1 MRKSAEIGGFSHL
14 CGFLTEISMKLLTIL
29 QTTPSDTLHHNIQ
42 AEIAAVAEKLT
53 TTPFSELATELGEK
67 ALTFGIKVLIAIA
80 LYFIGGWI
88 IKKIKRM
95 LQRVFDRHDL
105 IEPAIETFILSISG
119 IAMWIILIMII
130 IGILGIETTSFA
142 ALLAGGGMAIGLAL
156 NGTVQNF
163 AGGIMILIFRPFKA
177 GDFIEMQGFTG
188 TVTEVTITS
197 TKLTTTDNRVI
208 IIPNGAISNG
218 TINNY
223 SHMPLRRLDLTVD
236 VEYGTKSDE
245 ACELILTLIKQ
256 DARILNAETSGK
268 ADPFVALSALRDSS
282 IQFVIKVWVKS
293 EDYWDVNYD
302 LLNKIYTELPKNGIN
317 FPYPKLDVNILK

>member
-1 MRKSAEIGGFSHL
+1 
-14 CGFLTEISMKLLTIL
+14 MKITNLL
-29 QTTPSDTLHHNIQ
+29 QAAPVDTVSRGIQ
-42 AEIAAVAEKLT
+42 AELAAAAEKIA
-53 TTPFSELATELGEK
+53 TTPTSELLSDLVDK
-67 ALTFGIKVLIAIA
+67 ALSFGLKVVAALAI
-80 LYFIGGWI
+80 YFVGAWL
-88 IKKIKRM
+88 IKKIKNLLKRIFEK
-95 LQRVFDRHDL
+95 RDF
-105 IEPAIETFILSISG
+105 EPAIESFIQSIVG
-119 IAMWIILIMII
+119 IALWIILIIAV
-130 IGILGIETTSFA
+130 IGTLGVETTSFA

-236 VEYGTKSDE
+236 VEYGTSSEKV
-245 ACELILTLIKQ
+245 CEMVMSLIKQ
-256 DARILNAETSGK
+256 DTRILNAETSGK
-268 ADPFVALSALRDSS
+268 ADPFVALSALKDSS
-282 IQFVIKVWVKS
+282 IQFVVRVWVKS
-293 EDYWDVNYD
+293 EDYWDVNFD
-302 LLNKIYTELPKNGIN
+302 LLKNIYEELPKNGIQ
-317 FPYPKLDVNILK
+317 FPYPKLDVNIIK

>member
-1 MRKSAEIGGFSHL
+1 
-14 CGFLTEISMKLLTIL
+14 MKLINIL
-29 QTTPSDTLHHNIQ
+29 QAAPSDSLHHNIQ
-42 AEIAAVAEKLT
+42 TELAAVAEKIA
-53 TTPFSELATELGEK
+53 TTPASELLGELLDK
-67 ALTFGIKVLIAIA
+67 VISFGIKLLVAIV

-88 IKKIKRM
+88 IKRIKKGLKRIFDNHN
-95 LQRVFDRHDL
+95 VFD
-105 IEPAIETFILSISG
+105 PAIESFIQSIVG
-119 IAMWIILIMII
+119 IALWIILLIAI
-130 IGILGIETTSFA
+130 IGTLGIETTSFA

-236 VEYGTKSDE
+236 VEYGTSSEK
-245 ACELILTLIKQ
+245 ACELILSLIKQ
-256 DARILNAETSGK
+256 DIRILNAETGGK
-268 ADPFVALSALRDSS
+268 ADPFVALSALKESS
-282 IQFVIKVWVKS
+282 IQFVIRVWVKA
-293 EDYWDVNYD
+293 EDYWDVNFD
-302 LLNKIYTELPKNGIN
+302 LLKNIYEELPKNGIH
-317 FPYPKLDVNILK
+317 FPYPKMDVNIIQ

>member
-1 MRKSAEIGGFSHL
+1 MKSIY
-14 CGFLTEISMKLLTIL
+14 LL
-29 QTTPSDTLHHNIQ
+29 QAAPADTLHHNIQ
-42 AEIAAVAEKLT
+42 AELAAVAEKIS
-53 TTPFSELATELGEK
+53 TTPFSELAAEIGDK
-67 ALTFGIKVLIAIA
+67 ALSFGIKVLIAIA
-80 LYFIGGWI
+80 LYFVGGWL
-88 IKKIKRM
+88 IKKIKKM
-95 LQRVFDRHDL
+95 LQKVFDKHNFL
-105 IEPAIETFILSISG
+105 EPAIETFILSISG
-119 IAMWIILIMII
+119 IAMWIILVMII

-236 VEYGTKSDE
+236 VEYGASVDSV
-245 ACELILTLIKQ
+245 CELIHKLINEDGRVLT
-256 DARILNAETSGK
+256 AETSGK
-268 ADPFVALSALRDSS
+268 ADPFVALSAMKESS
-282 IQFVIKVWVKS
+282 IQFVVRVWVKA
-293 EDYWDVNYD
+293 EDYWDINFD
-302 LLNKIYTELPKNGIN
+302 LLKNIYTELPKNGIN
-317 FPYPKLDVNILK
+317 FPYPKLDVNIIK

>member
-1 MRKSAEIGGFSHL
+1 M
-14 CGFLTEISMKLLTIL
+14 TPKLL
-29 QTTPSDTLHHNIQ
+29 QAAPADTVSHDLG
-42 AEIAAVAEKLT
+42 AEIAAVADKIAN
-53 TTPFSELATELGEK
+53 TPTSELFAELLDK
-67 ALTFGIKVLIAIA
+67 VVSFGIKVLVAVA
-80 LYFIGGWI
+80 LYFIGGWLI
-88 IKKIKRM
+88 RRIKKM
-95 LQRVFDRHDL
+95 LQKIFEKHNFLDQ
-105 IEPAIETFILSISG
+105 AIESFIMSIAG
-119 IAMWIILIMII
+119 IALWIILIIAI
-130 IGILGIETTSFA
+130 IGTLGIETTSFA

-223 SHMPLRRLDLTVD
+223 SHMPMRRLDITVD
-236 VEYGTKSDE
+236 VEYGTSSEKT
-245 ACELILTLIKQ
+245 CELLQTLIKQ
-256 DARILNAETSGK
+256 DDRILTAETSGK
-268 ADPFVALSALRDSS
+268 ADPFVALSSLKDSS
-282 IQFVIKVWVKS
+282 IQFVVRVWVKS

-302 LLNKIYTELPKNGIN
+302 LLKKIYEELPKNGVQ
-317 FPYPKLDVNILK
+317 FPYPKLDINILNRN

>member
-1 MRKSAEIGGFSHL
+1 M
-14 CGFLTEISMKLLTIL
+14 TPKLL
-29 QTTPSDTLHHNIQ
+29 QAAPADTVSHDLG
-42 AEIAAVAEKLT
+42 AEIAAVADKIAN
-53 TTPFSELATELGEK
+53 TPTSELFAELLDK
-67 ALTFGIKVLIAIA
+67 VVSFGIKVLVAVA
-80 LYFIGGWI
+80 LYFIGGWLI
-88 IKKIKRM
+88 RRIKKM
-95 LQRVFDRHDL
+95 LQKIFEKHDFL
-105 IEPAIETFILSISG
+105 DQAIESFIMSIAG
-119 IAMWIILIMII
+119 IALWIILIIAI
-130 IGILGIETTSFA
+130 IGTLGIETTSFA

-223 SHMPLRRLDLTVD
+223 SHMPMRRLDITVD
-236 VEYGTKSDE
+236 VEYGTSSEKT
-245 ACELILTLIKQ
+245 CELLQTLIKQ
-256 DARILNAETSGK
+256 DDKILTAETSGK
-268 ADPFVALSALRDSS
+268 ADPFVALSSLKDSS
-282 IQFVIKVWVKS
+282 IQFVVRVWVKS

-302 LLNKIYTELPKNGIN
+302 LLKKIYEELPKNGVQ
-317 FPYPKLDVNILK
+317 FPYPKLDINILNRN

>member
-1 MRKSAEIGGFSHL
+1 
-14 CGFLTEISMKLLTIL
+14 MKITNLL
-29 QTTPSDTLHHNIQ
+29 QAAPVDTVSRGIQ
-42 AEIAAVAEKLT
+42 AELAAAAEKIA
-53 TTPFSELATELGEK
+53 TTPTSELLSDLVDK
-67 ALTFGIKVLIAIA
+67 ALSFGLKVVAALAI
-80 LYFIGGWI
+80 YFVGAWL
-88 IKKIKRM
+88 IKKIKNLLKRIFEK
-95 LQRVFDRHDL
+95 RDF
-105 IEPAIETFILSISG
+105 EPAIESFIQSIVG
-119 IAMWIILIMII
+119 IALWIILIIAV
-130 IGILGIETTSFA
+130 IGTLGVETSSFA

-236 VEYGTKSDE
+236 VDYGTSSEKV
-245 ACELILTLIKQ
+245 CEMVMSLIKQ
-256 DARILNAETSGK
+256 DTRILNAETSGK
-268 ADPFVALSALRDSS
+268 ADPFVALSALKDSS
-282 IQFVIKVWVKS
+282 IQFVVRVWVKS
-293 EDYWDVNYD
+293 EDYWDVNFD
-302 LLNKIYTELPKNGIN
+302 LLKNIYEELPKNGIQ
-317 FPYPKLDVNILK
+317 FPYPKLDVNIIK

>member
-1 MRKSAEIGGFSHL
+1 MK
-14 CGFLTEISMKLLTIL
+14 ISNLL
-29 QTTPSDTLHHNIQ
+29 QAAPVDTVSRGIQ
-42 AEIAAVAEKLT
+42 AELAAAAEKIA
-53 TTPFSELATELGEK
+53 TTPTSELLSDLVDK
-67 ALTFGIKVLIAIA
+67 ALSFGLKVVAAIAI
-80 LYFIGGWI
+80 YFVGAWL
-88 IKKIKRM
+88 IKKIKNLLKRI
-95 LQRVFDRHDL
+95 FDKRDF
-105 IEPAIETFILSISG
+105 EPAIESFIQSIVG
-119 IAMWIILIMII
+119 IALWIILIIAV
-130 IGILGIETTSFA
+130 IGTLGVETTSFA

-236 VEYGTKSDE
+236 VEYGTSTDK
-245 ACELILTLIKQ
+245 ACELIHALIKK
-256 DARILNAETSGK
+256 DSRILNAETSGK
-268 ADPFVALSALRDSS
+268 SDPFVALNALRDSS

-293 EDYWDVNYD
+293 DDYWDVNYD
-302 LLNKIYTELPKNGIN
+302 LLKNLYEELPKNGIQ
-317 FPYPKLDVNILK
+317 FPYPKLDVNIIK

>member
-1 MRKSAEIGGFSHL
+1 MIINL
-14 CGFLTEISMKLLTIL
+14 INISNNKMTPKLL
-29 QTTPSDTLHHNIQ
+29 QAAPADTVSHDLG
-42 AEIAAVAEKLT
+42 AEIAAVADKIAN
-53 TTPFSELATELGEK
+53 TPTSELFAELLDK
-67 ALTFGIKVLIAIA
+67 VVSFGIKVLVAVV
-80 LYFIGGWI
+80 LYFIGGWLI
-88 IKKIKRM
+88 RRIKKM
-95 LQRVFDRHDL
+95 LQKIFEKHDFL
-105 IEPAIETFILSISG
+105 DQAIESFIMSIAG
-119 IAMWIILIMII
+119 IALWIILIIAI
-130 IGILGIETTSFA
+130 IGTLGIETTSFA

-223 SHMPLRRLDLTVD
+223 SHMPMRRLDITVD
-236 VEYGTKSDE
+236 VEYGTSSEKT
-245 ACELILTLIKQ
+245 CELLQTLIKQ
-256 DARILNAETSGK
+256 DDRILTAETSGK
-268 ADPFVALSALRDSS
+268 ADPFVALSCLKDSS
-282 IQFVIKVWVKS
+282 IQFVVRVWVKS

-302 LLNKIYTELPKNGIN
+302 LLKKIYEELPKNGVQ
-317 FPYPKLDVNILK
+317 FPYPKLDINILNRN

>member
-1 MRKSAEIGGFSHL
+1 MK
-14 CGFLTEISMKLLTIL
+14 ISNLL
-29 QTTPSDTLHHNIQ
+29 QAAPVDTVSRGIQ
-42 AEIAAVAEKLT
+42 AELAAAAEKIA
-53 TTPFSELATELGEK
+53 TTPTSELLSDLVDK
-67 ALTFGIKVLIAIA
+67 ALSFGLKVVAAIAI
-80 LYFIGGWI
+80 YFVGAWL
-88 IKKIKRM
+88 IKKIKNLLKRI
-95 LQRVFDRHDL
+95 FDKRDF
-105 IEPAIETFILSISG
+105 EPAIESFIQSIVG
-119 IAMWIILIMII
+119 IALWIILIIAV
-130 IGILGIETTSFA
+130 IGTLGVETTSFA

-188 TVTEVTITS
+188 TLTEVTITS

-236 VEYGTKSDE
+236 VEYGTSTDK
-245 ACELILTLIKQ
+245 ACELIHALIKK
-256 DARILNAETSGK
+256 DSRILNAETSGK
-268 ADPFVALSALRDSS
+268 SDPFVALNALRDSS

-302 LLNKIYTELPKNGIN
+302 LIKNLYEELPKNGIQ
-317 FPYPKLDVNILK
+317 FPYPKLDVNIIK

>member
-1 MRKSAEIGGFSHL
+1 MIINL
-14 CGFLTEISMKLLTIL
+14 INISNNKMTPKLL
-29 QTTPSDTLHHNIQ
+29 QAAPADTVSHDLG
-42 AEIAAVAEKLT
+42 AEIAAVADKIAN
-53 TTPFSELATELGEK
+53 TPTSELFAELLDK
-67 ALTFGIKVLIAIA
+67 VVSFGIKVLVAIA
-80 LYFIGGWI
+80 LYFIGGWLI
-88 IKKIKRM
+88 RRIKKM
-95 LQRVFDRHDL
+95 LQKIFEKHDFL
-105 IEPAIETFILSISG
+105 DQAIESFIMSIAG
-119 IAMWIILIMII
+119 IALWIILIIAI
-130 IGILGIETTSFA
+130 IGTLGIETTSFA

-223 SHMPLRRLDLTVD
+223 SHMPMRRLDITVD
-236 VEYGTKSDE
+236 VEYGTSSEKT
-245 ACELILTLIKQ
+245 CELLQTLIKQ
-256 DARILNAETSGK
+256 DDRILTAETSGK
-268 ADPFVALSALRDSS
+268 ADPFVALSSLKDSS
-282 IQFVIKVWVKS
+282 IQFVVRVWVKS

-302 LLNKIYTELPKNGIN
+302 LLKKIYEELPKNGVQ
-317 FPYPKLDVNILK
+317 FPYPKLDINILNRN

>member
-1 MRKSAEIGGFSHL
+1 MKIINLLQAAPADSVSHSLQAELAAAAEKIA
-14 CGFLTEISMKLLTIL
+14 
-29 QTTPSDTLHHNIQ
+29 TTPT
-42 AEIAAVAEKLT
+42 
-53 TTPFSELATELGEK
+53 SELLSDLMDK
-67 ALTFGIKVLIAIA
+67 ALSFSLKVLAALAI
-80 LYFIGGWI
+80 YFIGAWL
-88 IKKIKRM
+88 IKKIKNLLKRI
-95 LQRVFDRHDL
+95 FDKRDF
-105 IEPAIETFILSISG
+105 EPAIESFIQSIVG
-119 IAMWIILIMII
+119 IALWIILIIAV
-130 IGILGIETTSFA
+130 IGTLGVETTSFA

-236 VEYGTKSDE
+236 VEYGTSSEKV
-245 ACELILTLIKQ
+245 CEMVMSLIKQ
-256 DARILNAETSGK
+256 DTRILDAETSGK
-268 ADPFVALSALRDSS
+268 ADPFVALSALKDSS
-282 IQFVIKVWVKS
+282 IQFVVRVWVKS
-293 EDYWDVNYD
+293 EDYWDVNFN
-302 LLNKIYTELPKNGIN
+302 LLKNIYEELPKNGIQ
-317 FPYPKLDVNILK
+317 FPYPKLDVNIIK

>member
-1 MRKSAEIGGFSHL
+1 M
-14 CGFLTEISMKLLTIL
+14 TTKLL
-29 QTTPSDTLHHNIQ
+29 QAAPADTVSHDLG
-42 AEIAAVAEKLT
+42 AEIAAVADKIAN
-53 TTPFSELATELGEK
+53 TPTSELFAELLDK
-67 ALTFGIKVLIAIA
+67 VVSFGIKVLVAVA
-80 LYFIGGWI
+80 LYFIGGWLI
-88 IKKIKRM
+88 RRIKKM
-95 LQRVFDRHDL
+95 LQKIFEKHDFL
-105 IEPAIETFILSISG
+105 DQAIESFIMSIAG
-119 IAMWIILIMII
+119 IALWIILIIAI
-130 IGILGIETTSFA
+130 IGTLGIETTSFA

-223 SHMPLRRLDLTVD
+223 SHMPMRRLDITVD
-236 VEYGTKSDE
+236 VEYGTSSEKT
-245 ACELILTLIKQ
+245 CELLQTLIKQ
-256 DARILNAETSGK
+256 DDRILTAETSGK
-268 ADPFVALSALRDSS
+268 ADPFVALSSLKDSS
-282 IQFVIKVWVKS
+282 IQFVVRVWVKS

-302 LLNKIYTELPKNGIN
+302 LLKKIYEELPKNGVQ
-317 FPYPKLDVNILK
+317 FPYPKLDINILNRN

>member
-1 MRKSAEIGGFSHL
+1 MIINL
-14 CGFLTEISMKLLTIL
+14 INISNNKMTPKLL
-29 QTTPSDTLHHNIQ
+29 QAAPADTVSHDLG
-42 AEIAAVAEKLT
+42 AEIAAVADKIAN
-53 TTPFSELATELGEK
+53 TPTSELFAELLDK
-67 ALTFGIKVLIAIA
+67 VISFGIKVLVAVA
-80 LYFIGGWI
+80 LYFIGGWLI
-88 IKKIKRM
+88 RRIKKM
-95 LQRVFDRHDL
+95 LQKIFEKHDFL
-105 IEPAIETFILSISG
+105 DQAIESFIMSIAG
-119 IAMWIILIMII
+119 IALWIILIIAI
-130 IGILGIETTSFA
+130 IGTLGIETTSFA

-223 SHMPLRRLDLTVD
+223 SHMPMRRLDITVD
-236 VEYGTKSDE
+236 VEYGTSSEKT
-245 ACELILTLIKQ
+245 CELLQTLIKQ
-256 DARILNAETSGK
+256 DDRILTAETSGK
-268 ADPFVALSALRDSS
+268 ADPFVALSSLKDSS
-282 IQFVIKVWVKS
+282 IQFVVRVWVKS

-302 LLNKIYTELPKNGIN
+302 LLKKIYEELPKNGVQ
-317 FPYPKLDVNILK
+317 FPYPKLDINILNRN

>member
-1 MRKSAEIGGFSHL
+1 MIINL
-14 CGFLTEISMKLLTIL
+14 INISNNKMTPKLL
-29 QTTPSDTLHHNIQ
+29 QAAPADTVSHDLG
-42 AEIAAVAEKLT
+42 AEIAAVADKIAN
-53 TTPFSELATELGEK
+53 TPTSELFAELLDK
-67 ALTFGIKVLIAIA
+67 VVSFGIKVLVAVA
-80 LYFIGGWI
+80 LYFIGGWLI
-88 IKKIKRM
+88 RRIKKM
-95 LQRVFDRHDL
+95 LQKIFEKHDFL
-105 IEPAIETFILSISG
+105 DQAIESFIMSIAG
-119 IAMWIILIMII
+119 IALWIILIIAI
-130 IGILGIETTSFA
+130 IGTLGIETTSFA

-223 SHMPLRRLDLTVD
+223 SHMPMRRLDITVD
-236 VEYGTKSDE
+236 VEYGTSSEKS
-245 ACELILTLIKQ
+245 CELLQTLIKQ
-256 DARILNAETSGK
+256 DDRILTAETSGK
-268 ADPFVALSALRDSS
+268 ADPFVALSSLKDSS
-282 IQFVIKVWVKS
+282 IQFVVRVWVKS

-302 LLNKIYTELPKNGIN
+302 LLKKIYEELPKNGVQ
-317 FPYPKLDVNILK
+317 FPYPKLDINILNRN

>member
-1 MRKSAEIGGFSHL
+1 MKIINLLQAAPADSVSHSLQAELAAAAEKIA
-14 CGFLTEISMKLLTIL
+14 
-29 QTTPSDTLHHNIQ
+29 TTPT
-42 AEIAAVAEKLT
+42 
-53 TTPFSELATELGEK
+53 SELLSDLMDK
-67 ALTFGIKVLIAIA
+67 ALSFGLKVLAALAI
-80 LYFIGGWI
+80 YFVGAWL
-88 IKKIKRM
+88 IKKIRNLLKRI
-95 LQRVFDRHDL
+95 FDKRDF
-105 IEPAIETFILSISG
+105 EPAIESFIQSIVG
-119 IAMWIILIMII
+119 IALWIILIIAV
-130 IGILGIETTSFA
+130 IGTLGVETTSFA

-223 SHMPLRRLDLTVD
+223 SHMPLRRLDLTID
-236 VEYGTKSDE
+236 VEYGTSSEKV
-245 ACELILTLIKQ
+245 CEMIMSQIKQ
-256 DARILNAETSGK
+256 DGRILNAETSGK
-268 ADPFVALSALRDSS
+268 ADPFVALCSLRDSS

-293 EDYWDVNYD
+293 EDYWDVNYS
-302 LLNKIYTELPKNGIN
+302 LLKNIYEELPKNGIQ
-317 FPYPKLDVNILK
+317 FPYPKLDVNIIKE

>member
-1 MRKSAEIGGFSHL
+1 MKIINLLQAAPADSVSHSLQAELAAAAEKIA
-14 CGFLTEISMKLLTIL
+14 
-29 QTTPSDTLHHNIQ
+29 TTPT
-42 AEIAAVAEKLT
+42 
-53 TTPFSELATELGEK
+53 SELLSDLLDK
-67 ALTFGIKVLIAIA
+67 ALSFGLKVLAAIAI
-80 LYFIGGWI
+80 YFVGAWL
-88 IKKIKRM
+88 IKKIRNLLKRI
-95 LQRVFDRHDL
+95 FDKRDF
-105 IEPAIETFILSISG
+105 EPAIESFIQSIVG
-119 IAMWIILIMII
+119 IALWIILIIAV
-130 IGILGIETTSFA
+130 IGTLGIETTSFA

-236 VEYGTKSDE
+236 VEYGTSSEKV
-245 ACELILTLIKQ
+245 CEMVMSLIKQ
-256 DARILNAETSGK
+256 DARILDAETSGK
-268 ADPFVALSALRDSS
+268 ADPFVALSALKDSS
-282 IQFVIKVWVKS
+282 IQFVVRVWVKS
-293 EDYWDVNYD
+293 EDYWDVNFD
-302 LLNKIYTELPKNGIN
+302 LLKNIYEELPKNGIQ
-317 FPYPKLDVNILK
+317 FPYPKLDVNIIK